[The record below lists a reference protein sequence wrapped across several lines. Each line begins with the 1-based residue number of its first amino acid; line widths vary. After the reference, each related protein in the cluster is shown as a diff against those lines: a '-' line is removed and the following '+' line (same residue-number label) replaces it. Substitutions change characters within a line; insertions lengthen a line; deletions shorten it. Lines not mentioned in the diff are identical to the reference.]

1 MQYKVLNNFD
11 FYIKWLIINTKKIR
25 ADGQFLIYLL
35 KIQHMH
41 SWSADLNALLSLN
54 GLVELITLT
63 VLEIILGI
71 DNIIF
76 ISIAVNKLPLKRQ
89 GSARTLGLSL
99 ALIVR
104 SILLLFVG
112 WIAGLKD
119 ALFMI
124 GAYGVSGKSL
134 ILIGGGI
141 FLLIKT
147 WQEIQEKIHSE
158 GAETEIKDNG
168 KNSFSAII
176 MQIIVIDFI
185 FSFDSILAAV
195 GVSGNVLVMISAVV
209 VSMLL
214 MILFSGY
221 VADFINKNPGIKM
234 IALAFLLVIG
244 GILLAE
250 GLLDC
255 YNFSLPEAAHLELNK
270 NYAYLALAFA
280 LFIELFN
287 MKERRVKR
295 ERDLDI

>member
-1 MQYKVLNNFD
+1 
-11 FYIKWLIINTKKIR
+11 
-25 ADGQFLIYLL
+25 
-35 KIQHMH
+35 MH
-41 SWSADLNALLSLN
+41 SWSADLNYLFSFN
-54 GLVELITLT
+54 GVIELITLSI
-63 VLEIILGI
+63 LEIILGI

-76 ISIAVNKLPLKRQ
+76 ISIAVNKLPIKSQ
-89 GSARTLGLSL
+89 ASARTIGLSL

-124 GAYGVSGKSL
+124 GQYGVSGKSL

-141 FLLIKT
+141 FLIIKT

-158 GAETEIKDNG
+158 GEETELKDKG
-168 KNSFSAII
+168 KNTFTAII
-176 MQIIVIDFI
+176 LQIIIIDFI

-195 GVSGNVLVMISAVV
+195 GVSGIVLVMISAVII
-209 VSMLL
+209 SMIL
-214 MILFSGY
+214 MILFSGI
-221 VADFINKNPGIKM
+221 VADFINKNQGIKM

-255 YNFSLPEAAHLELNK
+255 YNFSVIEEEKKLELNK

-280 LFIELFN
+280 LFVELFN
-287 MKERRVKR
+287 MKENRVKR
-295 ERDLDI
+295 ERDLDIKD

>member
-1 MQYKVLNNFD
+1 
-11 FYIKWLIINTKKIR
+11 
-25 ADGQFLIYLL
+25 
-35 KIQHMH
+35 MH
-41 SWSADLNALLSLN
+41 SWSADLNALLSFN
-54 GLVELITLT
+54 GLVGLITLS

-76 ISIAVNKLPLKRQ
+76 ISIAVNKLPIKSQ
-89 GSARTLGLSL
+89 SSARTIGLSL

-112 WIAGLKD
+112 WIAGLRD

-124 GAYGVSGKSL
+124 GPYGISGKSI
-134 ILIGGGI
+134 ILIGGGV

-158 GAETEIKDNG
+158 GEETEIKDNG
-168 KNSFSAII
+168 KNTFSAII
-176 MQIIVIDFI
+176 LQIIVIDFI

-209 VSMLL
+209 VSMVL

-255 YNFSLPEAAHLELNK
+255 YNFSLPEEAHLELNK

>member
-1 MQYKVLNNFD
+1 MQLVIADFTVL
-11 FYIKWLIINTKKIR
+11 TT
-25 ADGQFLIYLL
+25 
-35 KIQHMH
+35 
-41 SWSADLNALLSLN
+41 LN
-54 GLVELITLT
+54 GLIGLVTLS

-76 ISIAVNKLPLKRQ
+76 ISIAVNKLPINRQ
-89 GSARTLGLSL
+89 KSARTIGLTL
-99 ALIVR
+99 ALVVR

-124 GAYGVSGKSL
+124 GNYGVSGKSL

-147 WQEIQEKIHSE
+147 WQEINEKIHAE
-158 GAETEIKDNG
+158 GEETKIDNRR
-168 KNSFSAII
+168 KNTFSAII
-176 MQIIVIDFI
+176 LQIVIIDFI

-195 GVSGNVLVMISAVV
+195 GVSGDAVIMISAVV
-209 VSMLL
+209 ISMLL

-221 VADFINKNPGIKM
+221 VADFINKNQGIKM

-255 YNFSLPEAAHLELNK
+255 YNFSVDEAEHLELNK

-280 LFIELFN
+280 LFVELFN
-287 MKERRVKR
+287 MKENRIKR
-295 ERDLDI
+295 ERDLGIKD